1 MLGKTHITLGLGLG
15 ALSATTFS
23 AITQTTFSALDLSI
37 FYGAVTLGALLPDID
52 EPNSTIGRKTI
63 GISNAIK
70 TLCGHRGLTHSIAFI
85 ALVSLLSLLA
95 CALGGDI
102 LREIPL
108 IASYVEVANLQ
119 GDNIEIFA
127 FGLVLGCI
135 FHLIGDMLT
144 ISGVPLLLPFS
155 TKPYH
160 IFPPFLRFKTGSVWD
175 YAVGGAGALI
185 FGALNLQFFGI

>member
-15 ALSATTFS
+15 ALSATAFS
-23 AITQTTFSALDLSI
+23 VMTHTTFNALDLSI

-52 EPNSTIGRKTI
+52 EPNSTIGKKTL

-70 TLCGHRGLTHSIAFI
+70 TFCGHRGLTHSLIFI
-85 ALVSLLSLLA
+85 ALLGVLLMFI
-95 CALGGDI
+95 CAFLGES

-108 IASYVEVANLQ
+108 ISSYVEVTNLQ

-155 TKPYH
+155 TNTYH

>member
-85 ALVSLLSLLA
+85 VCIGILSLLV

-127 FGLVLGCI
+127 FGLVLGCV

-144 ISGVPLLLPFS
+144 ISGVPLMLPFNA
-155 TKPYH
+155 KPYH
-160 IFPPFLRFKTGSVWD
+160 IFPPFFRFKTVSMWD
-175 YAVGGAGALI
+175 YAVGGAGAFV
-185 FGALNLQFFGI
+185 FGFLNLQFFGI

>member
-127 FGLVLGCI
+127 FGLVLGCV

-144 ISGVPLLLPFS
+144 ISGVPLMLPFNA
-155 TKPYH
+155 KPYH
-160 IFPPFLRFKTGSVWD
+160 IFPPFLRFKTGSMWD
-175 YAVGGAGALI
+175 YAVGGAGAFV
-185 FGALNLQFFGI
+185 FGFLNLQFFGI

>member
-1 MLGKTHITLGLGLG
+1 MLGKTHITLGLGLS
-15 ALSATTFS
+15 ALSATAFS
-23 AITQTTFSALDLSI
+23 VITHTTFNALDLSI

-52 EPNSTIGRKTI
+52 EPNSTIGKKTF

-70 TLCGHRGLTHSIAFI
+70 AFCGHRGLTHSLIFI
-85 ALVSLLSLLA
+85 ALLVVLLMFI
-95 CALGGDI
+95 CAFLGES

-108 IASYVEVANLQ
+108 ISSYVDLQ

-155 TKPYH
+155 TKAYH

-175 YAVGGAGALI
+175 YAIGGAGALI

>member
-155 TKPYH
+155 EKPYH
-160 IFPPFLRFKTGSVWD
+160 IFPPFLRFNTGSMWD
-175 YAVGGAGALI
+175 YAVGGAGAFV
-185 FGALNLQFFGI
+185 FGFLNLQFFGI